1 MKPRANHS
9 SPTLPLRTVFCF
21 LLPLMMIF
29 MTGCQL
35 ITAAPETTPTTAPV
49 SIITDELTQSP
60 QTEITPTPTATP
72 TQEPTATPTEPPPT
86 DTPTPAVTSAVTQ
99 AGLNKILNEI
109 AELPNG
115 TSGISL
121 KQANAAAKV
130 LDWAESADL
139 SEVTLEESIS
149 TFIDTLSS
157 RTDVAMFYINFN
169 IISDIPQKIIDEHA
183 STLGTVSDAGYTLQY
198 ASYTQEKWDTFFAA
212 YQDCLPSMYTSYAH
226 MIIFDVATGWAMF
239 DYWDMLTGDAAVA
252 WLVSREGYSETDA
265 QTLVDGWADSEFIEK
280 NTNPRLRVV
289 DMSDVSIK
297 MMYHADGS
305 AVTDAIAV
313 SLTFNEFRSLYG
325 ANPDGV
331 LDSYFYKIT
340 VSGGDVTEVDQVYWP

>member
-1 MKPRANHS
+1 MKPRPNRSFPA
-9 SPTLPLRTVFCF
+9 LPLKTLFGC
-21 LLPLMMIF
+21 LLPVMMIF

-35 ITAAPETTPTTAPV
+35 MTATPETTPTAEPV
-49 SIITDELTQSP
+49 SIITDEPTQSP
-60 QTEITPTPTATP
+60 QTETSPTPTATS

-86 DTPTPAVTSAVTQ
+86 DTPTPAATSAVTQ
-99 AGLNKILNEI
+99 ADLNKILDEI

-121 KQANAAAKV
+121 KQAAAAAKV

-139 SEVTLEESIS
+139 SEVALEERIF
-149 TFIDTLSS
+149 TFIGTLSN
-157 RTDVAMFYINFN
+157 RTDVAMFYVNFN

-183 STLGTVSDAGYTLQY
+183 STLGTVSDAGYTLQHT
-198 ASYTQEKWDTFFAA
+198 SYTQEKWDTFFAA
-212 YQDCLPSMYTSYAH
+212 YQDCLPNMYTSYAH
-226 MIIFDVATGWAMF
+226 MVAYDTATGWAMF

-252 WLVSREGYSETDA
+252 WLVSRDGYSETDA

-313 SLTFNEFRSLYG
+313 SLTFSEFRSLYG

-340 VSGGDVTEVDQVYWP
+340 VSGGEVANVDQVYWP